1 MYYIFIYKVTNVN
14 FVLPSLSAEEIFV
27 PEALMFQTRKR
38 HVCKLCKIDD
48 WQIQLTVL

>member
-1 MYYIFIYKVTNVN
+1 MYYIFIYKVTNV
-14 FVLPSLSAEEIFV
+14 LPSLSAGKIFV

-48 WQIQLTVL
+48 GQIQ

>member
-14 FVLPSLSAEEIFV
+14 FVLPSLSAGKIFV

-48 WQIQLTVL
+48 GQIQ